1 MTEDQELT
9 IKQKSEH
16 EFHHLLTQMQEQIR
30 ELEHHLDE
38 CNHRLYN
45 SVERMKAIEWALN
58 IARQSA
64 ECLLTDNPFEAWD
77 KFVEEDE
84 LGVFCDTSTT
94 RMQQAETTTARPM
107 RQQLG
112 DAIKRL
118 DEYHRC
124 LTGFLDDLSKLENF
138 DTALRLSNNLT
149 GDPPLETAETRKK
162 RKEADEGW

>member
-1 MTEDQELT
+1 
-9 IKQKSEH
+9 
-16 EFHHLLTQMQEQIR
+16 
-30 ELEHHLDE
+30 
-38 CNHRLYN
+38 
-45 SVERMKAIEWALN
+45 MKAIEWALN

-162 RKEADEGW
+162 NERKQTRVGEVSMLQNKPGATPPRLYDPRERRAKNCRTRRWF